1 MVPVLVIGDLHIP
14 HRVHDLPPKF
24 KKLLIPSKIQQ
35 ILCMG
40 NICDKDPETYDY
52 MRTISPDV
60 HAVKGDYD
68 ESAFPLSVAS
78 MHNLMIGM
86 IHGPQYIPIGDLDS
100 LSSLARQMDSCG
112 TYIHAQNLTTNS
124 SSTPDKRQAHGQE
137 LTTGSDLTPSFALM
151 DIQGSVVV
159 TYVYQLIEASRR
171 TVMPQRIP
179 SPTPGSPTMLCP
191 LQTQSPPSMDGL
203 DPVDMDGLHPYG
215 LQRLII
221 CQWVALGLLNS

>member
-24 KKLLIPSKIQQ
+24 KKLLVPSKIQQ
-35 ILCMG
+35 ILCTG

-78 MHNLMIGM
+78 VHNPMIGM

-100 LSSLARQMDSCG
+100 LSSLARQMDVDRFWI
-112 TYIHAQNLTTNS
+112 IHIREFLQSGAIVMRNL
-124 SSTPDKRQAHGQE
+124 H
-137 LTTGSDLTPSFALM
+137 
-151 DIQGSVVV
+151 
-159 TYVYQLIEASRR
+159 SR
-171 TVMPQRIP
+171 TEFDHKFFVN
-179 SPTPGSPTMLCP
+179 PG
-191 LQTQSPPSMDGL
+191 
-203 DPVDMDGLHPYG
+203 
-215 LQRLII
+215 
-221 CQWVALGLLNS
+221 